1 MGELGK
7 GILKEYFPIPSL
19 LAKDNKKLIYG
30 PPQKDG
36 RSKGG
41 EAVNSANI
49 HNLLLK
55 RKEYSWFLGK
65 LTLQQSTFKMI
76 NILLSLGGNQ

>member
-1 MGELGK
+1 MEG
-7 GILKEYFPIPSL
+7 
-19 LAKDNKKLIYG
+19 A
-30 PPQKDG
+30 
-36 RSKGG
+36 RGG
-41 EAVNSANI
+41 EAVNSAKI

-55 RKEYSWFLGK
+55 RKEYSWFLGE